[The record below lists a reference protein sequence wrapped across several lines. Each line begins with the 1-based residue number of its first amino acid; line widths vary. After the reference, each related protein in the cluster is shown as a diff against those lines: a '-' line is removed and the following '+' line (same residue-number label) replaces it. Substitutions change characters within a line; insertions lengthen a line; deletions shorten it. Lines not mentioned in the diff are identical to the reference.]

1 MTVVLAILA
10 VLAFLLALPPFANM
24 FFGGPSI
31 NLRFE
36 RTVENGVHF
45 LPIYV
50 ENRPVKNWLL
60 RLLRVRRS
68 TVQGLSASFRITE
81 AGTGKILIP
90 IRQAYL
96 VTDAEGV
103 MKNRI
108 TLPPTYSVGA
118 TMLMVTWDLG
128 EDDAEDVKGVVLV
141 PGSTSS
147 KYPLSQGIYHAAIV
161 VMVDGEPWATS
172 RRFVVGENP
181 EALNWVKETT
191 VTRLKHIK
199 PGDEWS

>member
-1 MTVVLAILA
+1 MTVALAILA
-10 VLAFLLALPPFANM
+10 VLAFLIALPPFANM

-45 LPIYV
+45 LPVYV
-50 ENRPVKNWLL
+50 ENRPVTNWLL

-96 VTDAEGV
+96 VTDAEGE

-108 TLPPTYSVGA
+108 TLNCHHGRWRA
-118 TMLMVTWDLG
+118 LG
-128 EDDAEDVKGVVLV
+128 YL
-141 PGSTSS
+141 
-147 KYPLSQGIYHAAIV
+147 QAIRS
-161 VMVDGEPWATS
+161 WRKS
-172 RRFVVGENP
+172 RGP
-181 EALNWVKETT
+181 ELGQ
-191 VTRLKHIK
+191 RDH
-199 PGDEWS
+199 G